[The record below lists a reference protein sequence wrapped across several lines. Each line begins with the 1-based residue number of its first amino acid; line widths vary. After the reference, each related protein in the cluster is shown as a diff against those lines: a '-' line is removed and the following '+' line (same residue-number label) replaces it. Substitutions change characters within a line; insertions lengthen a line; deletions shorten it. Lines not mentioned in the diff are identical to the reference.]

1 MGSADPEAPDEKRA
15 AHRALVDRVLHG
27 SGTTTADQRAAA
39 YENEEAGPSLQPLLG
54 KVASDPAGITD
65 ADFDRARASGLS
77 DDQLFELV
85 IAAAVGQSTR
95 MYESA
100 LAALDE
106 AAG

>member
-1 MGSADPEAPDEKRA
+1 MGSADPEASRERRA
-15 AHRALVDRVLHG
+15 AHRALVHSVLHG
-27 SGTTTADQRAAA
+27 SGTTTVEQRAAA
-39 YENEEAGPSLQPLLG
+39 FENRETDAAVRPLLE
-54 KVASDPAGITD
+54 KVVVGAARITD
-65 ADFDRARASGLS
+65 ADFDRARAFGLS

-95 MYESA
+95 MYEAA

>member
-1 MGSADPEAPDEKRA
+1 MGSADPHAQDEKRA
-15 AHRALVDRVLHG
+15 AHRALVDGVLYG
-27 SGTTTADQRAAA
+27 SGTTTAEQRAAA
-39 YENEEAGPSLQPLLG
+39 FHNVAADRAWQPLLG
-54 KVASDPAGITD
+54 KVVTGAAGITD
-65 ADFDRARASGLS
+65 VDFDLARAGGLS

-95 MYESA
+95 MYESG

>member
-1 MGSADPEAPDEKRA
+1 MGSADPEMPQERRA
-15 AHRALVDRVLHG
+15 AHRALVHSVLHG
-27 SGTTTADQRAAA
+27 SGTTTVDQRTAA
-39 YENEEAGPSLQPLLG
+39 YENEEGDPALRPLLE
-54 KVASDPAGITD
+54 KVAVGAARITD

-95 MYESA
+95 VYEAA